1 MRKDV
6 LMTDSQTGYRLL
18 DSGNFRK
25 LEQLGPFCLDRPAPQ
40 AIWRPAQSPSLWQ
53 TADAMYHRSSS
64 GGGSWEYRR
73 KLPEEWTLTYYG
85 LTLKI
90 NMTDFG
96 HLGIFP
102 EQGPNWTWIREQIQN
117 GGSNLN
123 VLNTFAY
130 TGGSSLAAAA
140 AGANVVHLD
149 ASKGIVSWAKENAD
163 QSKLGDKP
171 IRWIVDDVV
180 KFIRREIR
188 RGNRYEGIIL
198 DPPSFG
204 RGPKGEVWKFENDLP
219 ALLEACRQLLPSQP
233 RFVLLG
239 AHSPGFTQLALEN
252 LLLDMM
258 RGFDGEVSSME
269 MVIPEDQTNRY
280 LPSGTMA
287 RWAGRNR

>member
-73 KLPEEWTLTYYG
+73 KLPEEWTLTYYS

-219 ALLEACRQLLPSQP
+219 ALLETCRQLLPSQP
-233 RFVLLG
+233 RFVLLS
-239 AHSPGFTQLALEN
+239 AHSPGFTPLALEN